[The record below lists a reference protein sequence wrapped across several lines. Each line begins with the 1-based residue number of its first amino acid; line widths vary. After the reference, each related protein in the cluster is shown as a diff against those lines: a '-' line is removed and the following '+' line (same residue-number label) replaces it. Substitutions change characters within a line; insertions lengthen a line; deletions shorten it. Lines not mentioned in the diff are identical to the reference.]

1 MGRSWENMG
10 RYIINGG
17 LVCWETKI
25 PACAMFVRRETYE
38 QSLKKCQKIS
48 TPNKFL
54 GDHVCMTNQQLTDVI
69 IYMYVCMYVYI
80 YTYYYILMYNVY
92 PTYH

>member
-25 PACAMFVRRETYE
+25 QMDTNARFT
-38 QSLKKCQKIS
+38 SLR
-48 TPNKFL
+48 
-54 GDHVCMTNQQLTDVI
+54 HVCAKGNL
-69 IYMYVCMYVYI
+69 
-80 YTYYYILMYNVY
+80 
-92 PTYH
+92 